1 MDYKRFEVLVID
13 NNTEDPDIWKPVLSF
28 VKTLGPKFKFF
39 HVDGLPGFKAGA
51 LNYLLDHINPKS
63 KYVAV
68 IDADYVVK
76 RDFLKKS
83 LAYFTDNKTAFVQF
97 PQRYRNIA
105 NGNKSIADEYRHFFC
120 VYMNMANHLD
130 CVPSTG
136 TVSVYKLAVLR
147 QIGGFHGDVLTE
159 DADFGLRIYGAG
171 YQGLYV
177 DQSMGYGLMPYDLEA
192 YKKQKWRWAFGN
204 AQTLKTLFLLLPKIP
219 FKSWIGFLSHL
230 TAWHHFN
237 FLPFATI
244 AAFPVI
250 LFLKIPIVH
259 SYEQILMF
267 ASLSI
272 LITLVSKMFLF
283 WASLRKQKKCFIR
296 AIRAFIV
303 HMGMTLVYSG
313 AWISYAF
320 QKNFS
325 FERTN
330 KFVLEKKPSLLKNT
344 YSEFFLGSWFLVGAV
359 LSAYYGYAMETI
371 VFLLSASALFSIYFV
386 YWKIVP
392 TKKYSKDILFGLEN
406 KYQAFIDK
414 NTGKIRG
421 SG

>member
-1 MDYKRFEVLVID
+1 
-13 NNTEDPDIWKPVLSF
+13 
-28 VKTLGPKFKFF
+28 
-39 HVDGLPGFKAGA
+39 
-51 LNYLLDHINPKS
+51 
-63 KYVAV
+63 
-68 IDADYVVK
+68 
-76 RDFLKKS
+76 
-83 LAYFTDNKTAFVQF
+83 
-97 PQRYRNIA
+97 
-105 NGNKSIADEYRHFFC
+105 
-120 VYMNMANHLD
+120 
-130 CVPSTG
+130 
-136 TVSVYKLAVLR
+136 
-147 QIGGFHGDVLTE
+147 
-159 DADFGLRIYGAG
+159 
-171 YQGLYV
+171 
-177 DQSMGYGLMPYDLEA
+177 
-192 YKKQKWRWAFGN
+192 
-204 AQTLKTLFLLLPKIP
+204 
-219 FKSWIGFLSHL
+219 
-230 TAWHHFN
+230 
-237 FLPFATI
+237 LPFATI